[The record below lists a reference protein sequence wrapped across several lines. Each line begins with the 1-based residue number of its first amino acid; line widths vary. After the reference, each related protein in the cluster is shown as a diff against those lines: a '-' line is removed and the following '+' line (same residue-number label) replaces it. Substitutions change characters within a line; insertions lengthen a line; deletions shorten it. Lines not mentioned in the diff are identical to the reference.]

1 MAKKLQLRGGTTA
14 EHSTFTGAVRE
25 VTVDTDKDTLVVH
38 DGVVAG
44 GKPVLSSTGGAL
56 TGALTTNSTFDGRD
70 VATDGTKLDTVETNA
85 DVTDTTNVTAAGAL
99 MDSEV
104 DADLKT
110 LVLPASTTISTFGAS
125 LVDDATAAVAL
136 TTLGLTATT
145 AELNYV
151 DGVTSSIQTQLA
163 NINTDLVNDTTP
175 QLGGNLDLNSKNITG
190 TGGIP
195 AANLTG
201 TLPAISGENLTN
213 VAPFPGGTKM
223 VFVQASAPTGWTQ
236 DTTNNDKGLRVVSG
250 SGGGAGGTH
259 AFSSPPSTSH
269 THTGASHTHST
280 PNHSHS
286 HTLSAGA
293 HTLSTSQMPS
303 HTHSGTTRSSDRGW
317 TIAMDYVYFATGT
330 STGASGGGGSHSH
343 SLAGSISSGGAST
356 SGAGGTGA
364 TGSAGPTAFAPQYV
378 DVIVCTK
385 D

>member
-163 NINTDLVNDTTP
+163 NINTDLLNDTTP
-175 QLGGNLDLNSKNITG
+175 QLGGNLDLNGNNITG
-190 TGGIP
+190 TGTITATSFTGSGVG
-195 AANLTG
+195 LTG
-201 TLPAISGENLTN
+201 
-213 VAPFPGGTKM
+213 VDPFPGGTKM

-250 SGGGAGGTH
+250 SGGGTGGTH

-269 THTGASHTHST
+269 THTGPSHTHST
-280 PNHSHS
+280 PAHLHS

-293 HTLSTSQMPS
+293 HTLSTAEMPS
-303 HTHSGTTRSSDRGW
+303 HSHSISRG
-317 TIAMDYVYFATGT
+317 YGTGT
-330 STGASGGGGSHSH
+330 SVIKAGNSSGGSIGTSSTGGGGSHSH